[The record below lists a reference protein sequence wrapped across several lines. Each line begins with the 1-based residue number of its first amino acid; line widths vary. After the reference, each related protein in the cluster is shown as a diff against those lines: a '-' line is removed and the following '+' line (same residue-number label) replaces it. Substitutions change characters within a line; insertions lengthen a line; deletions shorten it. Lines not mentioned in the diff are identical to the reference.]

1 MKKIQ
6 KEKTCR
12 NRFFPQSKKSKEN
25 RSSQQCSQSPTT
37 NHRPILSL
45 SPVPFPSPPLHRQE
59 IPPMTIPRPPLP
71 LSLTPSSLKNRPP
84 PPTELPSRLPVAP
97 VAVLLDPRTSQSR
110 RRVVVANRDA
120 EPPMSPY
127 VLEVPGG
134 SDIVEAI
141 SRFCRRR
148 NTGLCILNAYGT
160 VGDVTLR
167 QPASS
172 PVGTVTFH
180 GRFDI
185 LSVCATFVPQTT
197 SFPIPNGFTITLAG
211 PQGQIF
217 GGLVAG
223 SLIGVGTVY
232 VIAASFNNP
241 SYQRLPSED
250 EVRKLTFSDVEEGHS
265 PISGGKDSENTAAGG
280 AQETCG
286 LLPMYSTHS
295 SSDVIW
301 TPAARQ
307 PAHHH
312 RQY

>member
-1 MKKIQ
+1 M
-6 KEKTCR
+6 
-12 NRFFPQSKKSKEN
+12 FPKPHHQPPSH
-25 RSSQQCSQSPTT
+25 SQ
-37 NHRPILSL
+37 
-45 SPVPFPSPPLHRQE
+45 PFPRSFPVTATPPPRDSPDDDSPAAPSPLTHAIVLKE
-59 IPPMTIPRPPLP
+59 PPSSADGASIEVARRPRGRPPG
-71 LSLTPSSLKNRPP
+71 SKNKPKP
-84 PPTELPSRLPVAP
+84 A
-97 VAVLLDPRTSQSR
+97 A
-110 RRVVVANRDA
+110 VVVANRDA

>member
-1 MKKIQ
+1 M
-6 KEKTCR
+6 
-12 NRFFPQSKKSKEN
+12 FPKPHHQPPPH
-25 RSSQQCSQSPTT
+25 SQSFPRSFSVAATPPRDST
-37 NHRPILSL
+37 DDDAGAG
-45 SPVPFPSPPLHRQE
+45 PSPLTHAMLPKEPASGGDGASIEVVRR
-59 IPPMTIPRPPLP
+59 PRGRPPG
-71 LSLTPSSLKNRPP
+71 SKNKPKP
-84 PPTELPSRLPVAP
+84 A
-97 VAVLLDPRTSQSR
+97 A
-110 RRVVVANRDA
+110 VVVAARDA
-120 EPPMSPY
+120 EPAMSPY

-141 SRFCRRR
+141 ARFCRLR
-148 NTGLCILNAYGT
+148 NIGLCILNAYGT
-160 VGDVTLR
+160 VADVTLR
-167 QPASS
+167 QPSTS
-172 PVGTVTFH
+172 PAANVTFH

-185 LSVCATFVPQTT
+185 LFVRATFVPHTT
-197 SFPIPNGFTITLAG
+197 SLPVPSGFTITLAG

-223 SLIGVGTVY
+223 ALISAGTVY

-265 PISGGKDSENTAAGG
+265 PPISAGKDSDNAA
-280 AQETCG
+280 ETCG
-286 LLPMYSTHS
+286 LLPMYNTHS

-307 PAHHH
+307 PPPSHH

>member
-1 MKKIQ
+1 M
-6 KEKTCR
+6 
-12 NRFFPQSKKSKEN
+12 FPKPHHQPPPH
-25 RSSQQCSQSPTT
+25 SQ
-37 NHRPILSL
+37 
-45 SPVPFPSPPLHRQE
+45 PFPRSFSVAATPPPRDSPASADEDSAAGPSPLAHAMVLKEPTSTGDGASIEVVRR
-59 IPPMTIPRPPLP
+59 PRGRPPG
-71 LSLTPSSLKNRPP
+71 SKNKPKP
-84 PPTELPSRLPVAP
+84 A
-97 VAVLLDPRTSQSR
+97 A
-110 RRVVVANRDA
+110 VVVAGREA
-120 EPPMSPY
+120 EPAMSPY

-134 SDIVEAI
+134 SDVVESI

-160 VGDVTLR
+160 VADVTLR
-167 QPASS
+167 QPSSS
-172 PVGTVTFH
+172 PVSTVTFH

-185 LSVCATFVPQTT
+185 LSVCATFVPHTT

-250 EVRKLTFSDVEEGHS
+250 EVRKLTFSDVEEAHS
-265 PISGGKDSENTAAGG
+265 PISGGKDSENTAA
-280 AQETCG
+280 AAATETCG

-307 PAHHH
+307 PPPPHH

>member
-1 MKKIQ
+1 M
-6 KEKTCR
+6 
-12 NRFFPQSKKSKEN
+12 FPKPHHQPPSHS
-25 RSSQQCSQSPTT
+25 
-37 NHRPILSL
+37 H
-45 SPVPFPSPPLHRQE
+45 PFPRSFPVAATPPPRGSPSAVDEASAAGPSPLTHAMFPKESASAGDGASIEVVRR
-59 IPPMTIPRPPLP
+59 PRGRPPG
-71 LSLTPSSLKNRPP
+71 SKNKPKP
-84 PPTELPSRLPVAP
+84 A
-97 VAVLLDPRTSQSR
+97 A
-110 RRVVVANRDA
+110 VVVAGRDA
-120 EPPMSPY
+120 EPAMSPY

-134 SDIVEAI
+134 SDIVEAVV
-141 SRFCRRR
+141 RYCRRR
-148 NTGLCILNAYGT
+148 NTGLCVLNAYGT
-160 VGDVTLR
+160 IADVTLR
-167 QPASS
+167 QPPSS
-172 PVGTVTFH
+172 PVATVTFR

-223 SLIGVGTVY
+223 SLISAGTVY

-250 EVRKLTFSDVEEGHS
+250 EVKKLTFSDVEEDHS
-265 PISGGKDSENTAAGG
+265 PISGNKDSESTAAT
-280 AQETCG
+280 ETCG

-307 PAHHH
+307 AGPPHH

>member
-1 MKKIQ
+1 MVL
-6 KEKTCR
+6 KE
-12 NRFFPQSKKSKEN
+12 
-25 RSSQQCSQSPTT
+25 PTST
-37 NHRPILSL
+37 GDGASIEVVRRP
-45 SPVPFPSPPLHRQE
+45 RG
-59 IPPMTIPRPPLP
+59 RPPG
-71 LSLTPSSLKNRPP
+71 SKNKPKP
-84 PPTELPSRLPVAP
+84 A
-97 VAVLLDPRTSQSR
+97 A
-110 RRVVVANRDA
+110 VVVAGREA
-120 EPPMSPY
+120 EPAMSPY

-134 SDIVEAI
+134 SDVVESI

-160 VGDVTLR
+160 VADVTLR
-167 QPASS
+167 QPSSS
-172 PVGTVTFH
+172 PVSTVTFH

-185 LSVCATFVPQTT
+185 LSVCATFVPHTT

-250 EVRKLTFSDVEEGHS
+250 EVRKLTFSDVEEAHS
-265 PISGGKDSENTAAGG
+265 PISGGKDSENTAA
-280 AQETCG
+280 AAATETCG

-307 PAHHH
+307 PPPPHH